1 MLSYFV
7 EKNPEL
13 NSQCASSE
21 NSFRFCV
28 EAFGRKLKKQYQIER
43 MDMFKFLNFKGSI
56 LMNDALNQFWI
67 LEDIGEGVSAKVPP
81 KRIYFTRLITLSRRD
96 AIDKF
101 NLKKRKYL
109 GTTSMDAE
117 LSLISANQARI
128 KPGSL
133 VIDPFVGTGSFL
145 VTSAY
150 FGAMTLGGD
159 IDIRVLRG
167 REEGKNIVAN
177 FEQYELEPYLVDII
191 RFDNAK
197 NDVIR
202 TQPFFDAIITDPPYG
217 VRAGAKKVGVRN
229 PDVKILRED
238 ELPEGW
244 EPHYSQTVP
253 YSVPEVMSDLLDF
266 AARNLVL
273 GGFLVYWFPTTS
285 EYKPDDI
292 PVHPCLIMTSNST
305 QPIALKWKRHLVT
318 MKKSNSV

>member
-1 MLSYFV
+1 
-7 EKNPEL
+7 
-13 NSQCASSE
+13 
-21 NSFRFCV
+21 
-28 EAFGRKLKKQYQIER
+28 
-43 MDMFKFLNFKGSI
+43 MDMFKFLKFQGSI
-56 LMNDALNQFWI
+56 RMLEPSDNFWI
-67 LEDIGEGVSAKVPP
+67 LEDIGEGASPLVLP
-81 KRIYFTRLITLSRRD
+81 KRIYFTRLISLSRRE

-128 KPGSL
+128 KPGSI
-133 VIDPFVGTGSFL
+133 VFDPFVGTGSFL
-145 VTSAY
+145 VTSVY
-150 FGAMTLGGD
+150 FGAITMGGD

-167 REEGKNIVAN
+167 REEGKNILSN
-177 FEQYELEPYLVDII
+177 FEQYQLEPYLLDLI

-202 TQPFFDAIITDPPYG
+202 TLPFFDAIITDPPYG
-217 VRAGAKKVGVRN
+217 VRAGAKKVGVKN
-229 PDVKILRED
+229 PNVKILKDD

-266 AARNLVL
+266 SARNLVL

-292 PVHPCLIMTSNST
+292 PVHPCLELTSNSI
-305 QPIALKWKRHLVT
+305 QPIALKWKRHLIT
-318 MKKSNSV
+318 MKKIIPYDPTIHHISMITQKKDVAHANFSMKIFNDPNRNDDRRNK